1 MDQLRQLSEYF
12 ENKSKSFL
20 IIINFTILLG
30 IGLVDYLTGY
40 EIGIS
45 LFYLIPISFA
55 AWFGGRTPSLI
66 FSTLS
71 VLTITFTDFM
81 AGKEFHH
88 FFLELWDLLMHFG
101 FFGVYSVV
109 LSLVKV
115 DLDEHKRLVEELR
128 KALGEVKQ
136 LSGFLPIC
144 SSCKRIRDDK
154 GYWNQIESYI
164 SSHSEAQFSHGL
176 CPACVKKLY
185 PEQYESIFGKQEE
198 KKVTGQ

>member
-1 MDQLRQLSEYF
+1 
-12 ENKSKSFL
+12 
-20 IIINFTILLG
+20 
-30 IGLVDYLTGY
+30 
-40 EIGIS
+40 
-45 LFYLIPISFA
+45 
-55 AWFGGRTPSLI
+55 
-66 FSTLS
+66 
-71 VLTITFTDFM
+71 
-81 AGKEFHH
+81 
-88 FFLELWDLLMHFG
+88 MHFG
-101 FFGVYSVV
+101 FFSVYSVV
-109 LSLVKV
+109 LSLVKA

-164 SSHSEAQFSHGL
+164 SSHSEAQFSHGI
-176 CPACVKKLY
+176 CPECVKKLY